1 MQFNIIIRS
10 VRTLHDINQGLC
22 FHYKNMR
29 GLNKLNKKSK
39 LPGLKRKE
47 QEKQELEETANLQS
61 KPAHR
66 FVIRLAPELG
76 APRLLP
82 SRRINHSLPP

>member
-47 QEKQELEETANLQS
+47 QESKNWKKQPIYRASQHTVS
-61 KPAHR
+61 SY
-66 FVIRLAPELG
+66 G
-76 APRLLP
+76 WPR
-82 SRRINHSLPP
+82 N